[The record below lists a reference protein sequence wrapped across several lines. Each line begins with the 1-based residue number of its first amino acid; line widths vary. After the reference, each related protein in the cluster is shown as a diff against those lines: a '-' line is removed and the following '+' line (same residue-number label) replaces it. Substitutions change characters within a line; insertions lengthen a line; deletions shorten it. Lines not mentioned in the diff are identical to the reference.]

1 MLAQHYAIVNT
12 LFFRRFLRVSE
23 PPNFS
28 LAMVCKHEYLLCIG
42 YEKEID
48 MPRPTPEYDTPL
60 GRWCVENKVSSYALG
75 EKCGV
80 AQSCAYRWMVG
91 ETRPDWLHI
100 PRITAFTDGAITAN
114 DFVPTDD

>member
-1 MLAQHYAIVNT
+1 MRLSTVYFSADFCGFQE
-12 LFFRRFLRVSE
+12 L
-23 PPNFS
+23 PNFR
-28 LAMVCKHEYLLCIG
+28 LAMVCKHEYLCALVMKRRLICQ
-42 YEKEID
+42 D
-48 MPRPTPEYDTPL
+48 LHLNMTHRL
-60 GRWCVENKVSSYALG
+60 GAGASKTKSAVMRLG

-100 PRITAFTDGAITAN
+100 PRITAFIDGAITAN